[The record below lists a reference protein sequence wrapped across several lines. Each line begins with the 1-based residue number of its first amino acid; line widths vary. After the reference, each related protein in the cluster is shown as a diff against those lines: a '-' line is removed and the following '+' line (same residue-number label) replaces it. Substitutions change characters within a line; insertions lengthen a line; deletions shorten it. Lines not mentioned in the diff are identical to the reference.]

1 MKKLVFGI
9 IALLLA
15 GVAAY
20 WFFHRDNDKARD
32 VLPQDATAAMVLEPA
47 ELASELGLNLKDIF
61 NLVSSFGDVE
71 GTIDFTKPVYA
82 FTTESGL
89 GGISLNVEDADK
101 LQKLIEPFAAIEEK
115 DGFKWIVK
123 GNDGIGCLDK
133 DKMLLCNVT
142 SPSQWDGVREEMVKL
157 MKQSRQDVPALE
169 KAKEQ
174 KGVFHASTA
183 LSNIPQQYAASLPAG
198 TDLSKAFY
206 NCGLR
211 IEKKALVYSS
221 KLEGIDNLTLP
232 LAPIKGDMLQ
242 ADADEPFAWICV
254 NMKGEELL
262 PYLRKVDEIRTA
274 LLGLNM
280 FVDLDMMI
288 KAIDGDVMLAM
299 PKLDI
304 RQSMPGIIFTATLNN
319 ADFLK
324 NADDWKQVSRRGAN
338 DFVMNQDGLNIF
350 FGVRNGKLYLT
361 NSQELAANTT
371 AGGASLKAAK
381 GKYLAASINAGQ
393 IIQTLISNPSPM
405 SMMLAI
411 PQIRDLVNAV
421 DRISLN
427 ADSPQSFELSVETNK
442 PVKDIIQKLQSLLTG
457 K

>member
-1 MKKLVFGI
+1 MKKVVIALVV
-9 IALLLA
+9 LLLA
-15 GVAAY
+15 GVVAY
-20 WFFHRDNDKARD
+20 WYFHRDNDKARD

-142 SPSQWDGVREEMVKL
+142 SPSQWDGVREKMVK
-157 MKQSRQDVPALE
+157 
-169 KAKEQ
+169 
-174 KGVFHASTA
+174 
-183 LSNIPQQYAASLPAG
+183 
-198 TDLSKAFY
+198 SKAFY

>member
-174 KGVFHASTA
+174 KGVFHASTT

-198 TDLSKAFY
+198 TDLSPAFY
-206 NCGLR
+206 NCG
-211 IEKKALVYSS
+211 
-221 KLEGIDNLTLP
+221 P
-232 LAPIKGDMLQ
+232 
-242 ADADEPFAWICV
+242 
-254 NMKGEELL
+254 
-262 PYLRKVDEIRTA
+262 
-274 LLGLNM
+274 
-280 FVDLDMMI
+280 
-288 KAIDGDVMLAM
+288 
-299 PKLDI
+299 
-304 RQSMPGIIFTATLNN
+304 
-319 ADFLK
+319 
-324 NADDWKQVSRRGAN
+324 
-338 DFVMNQDGLNIF
+338 
-350 FGVRNGKLYLT
+350 
-361 NSQELAANTT
+361 
-371 AGGASLKAAK
+371 
-381 GKYLAASINAGQ
+381 
-393 IIQTLISNPSPM
+393 PM
-405 SMMLAI
+405 
-411 PQIRDLVNAV
+411 
-421 DRISLN
+421 
-427 ADSPQSFELSVETNK
+427 E
-442 PVKDIIQKLQSLLTG
+442 
-457 K
+457 

>member
-142 SPSQWDGVREEMVKL
+142 SPSQWDGVREEMVEHPCRHHSSL
-157 MKQSRQDVPALE
+157 MV
-169 KAKEQ
+169 
-174 KGVFHASTA
+174 
-183 LSNIPQQYAASLPAG
+183 
-198 TDLSKAFY
+198 
-206 NCGLR
+206 
-211 IEKKALVYSS
+211 LV
-221 KLEGIDNLTLP
+221 
-232 LAPIKGDMLQ
+232 
-242 ADADEPFAWICV
+242 
-254 NMKGEELL
+254 
-262 PYLRKVDEIRTA
+262 
-274 LLGLNM
+274 
-280 FVDLDMMI
+280 
-288 KAIDGDVMLAM
+288 
-299 PKLDI
+299 
-304 RQSMPGIIFTATLNN
+304 
-319 ADFLK
+319 
-324 NADDWKQVSRRGAN
+324 
-338 DFVMNQDGLNIF
+338 
-350 FGVRNGKLYLT
+350 
-361 NSQELAANTT
+361 
-371 AGGASLKAAK
+371 
-381 GKYLAASINAGQ
+381 
-393 IIQTLISNPSPM
+393 
-405 SMMLAI
+405 
-411 PQIRDLVNAV
+411 LVH
-421 DRISLN
+421 
-427 ADSPQSFELSVETNK
+427 F
-442 PVKDIIQKLQSLLTG
+442 
-457 K
+457 